1 MAHGIVT
8 DWHDIELLWESIFPL
23 LKANSQE
30 HPTLLTEAPLN
41 PRSHR
46 ERAAELFFE
55 AFGVPALHFATQ
67 AVLSLY
73 ASGRTTGVVL
83 DSGDGVSH
91 VVCVYEGFA
100 IPHAVMRSDVAG
112 RDVTEHLALLLRKA
126 GYIFHTSAEMEVV
139 KSIKEKTCYMSFN
152 PQAEDARTAG
162 DSIGDLATH
171 LLPDG
176 SLISVG
182 TERYRAPE
190 LLFNPTLVGLEYLGL
205 HELLVSAIQ
214 RADLDLRR
222 ELFASIVL
230 AGGST
235 LFKGKTPEH
244 YAVLGLAL
252 ILAYCLS
259 SQNACFRAS
268 LDSPPNTRFSP
279 LRNRTGP
286 TNSRPR
292 RHVLAPITLS
302 LQTQRIRRSPS

>member
-235 LFKGKTPEH
+235 LFKGFGDRLLNEIRKVAPADVRIRVSAPPERNLS
-244 YAVLGLAL
+244 AWTGGS
-252 ILAYCLS
+252 ILASL
-259 SQNACFRAS
+259 AS
-268 LDSPPNTRFSP
+268 FSNMWITKEEYDE
-279 LRNRTGP
+279 RGP
-286 TNSRPR
+286 S
-292 RHVLAPITLS
+292 IIES
-302 LQTQRIRRSPS
+302 KGI